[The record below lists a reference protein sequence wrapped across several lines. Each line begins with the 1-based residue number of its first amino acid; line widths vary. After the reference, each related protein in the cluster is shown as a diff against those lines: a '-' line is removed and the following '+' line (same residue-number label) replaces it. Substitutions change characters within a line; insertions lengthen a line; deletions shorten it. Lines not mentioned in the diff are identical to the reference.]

1 MVNGTIDKLASQN
14 WKESSQVDK
23 QVAYGVLAVVGGW
36 TSPITTGQKVQ
47 VEINNQWV
55 DATIV
60 DDGLGKKRV
69 SVILDDDDTLTL

>member
-14 WKESSQVDK
+14 WKEFSQVDK